1 MPAYRKV
8 VPVGQ
13 HAPCAALP
21 SFVHAGIDA
30 VNPAI
35 ARHHIRAGVVREQ
48 GCPAKQGPIDA
59 TRRLFFAARNGETK
73 SFERL
78 LGKRRVGAANINFQY
93 SSRTAQHEGGNL
105 WPWYWC
111 VDACDALELC
121 WGAPAG
127 VEPEQGDTLLMI
139 SLKIGLEEHTRHLL
153 NHRALDLGIEN
164 SSGRNAAAVAERY
177 GRESLISRQQA
188 RYDIRCQRKRQVQ
201 HRPSARKLQRR
212 SKQPRPCMDTHDI
225 MMSEAGRPHAE
236 FFSSGPSSNS
246 PRALPGAD
254 EMLSRGMKAE
264 GLPEGSKNRV
274 NQGINASEESLKAAS
289 NGERDEAASA
299 APAPAG
305 LLDLSQKNNK
315 QDVHDGL
322 EPAKGPG
329 AAADKK
335 STNSCPMDSCEVH
348 PPPRSTRA
356 IAVQTEPEDIETER
370 ATTPAVGQAQQ
381 IAGPGAEATRSSLSQ
396 GCSAGDANLQ
406 TASRGIQRLEA
417 EIPVFVTVE
426 GIEGERP
433 GGRRNFRE
441 ITPHSSLPLDQEM
454 TGGEF
459 PAAPSMDN
467 DGRIGSG
474 SGEAHQIAA
483 EGPSTPTSDTLG
495 CLPHGTVD
503 QIANGRTA
511 ASDSGN
517 DAGLL
522 QGVLN
527 RGVEAGR
534 TSAGSAVVAHEVD
547 PLFEARSKIDE
558 VTRELQRLLREDAL
572 QDDGILDY
580 SASFEIF
587 DVDHDGN
594 ATPDELHAIFIRL
607 GMGNLLSE
615 EGIAVIVD
623 RVPRDSSGLVTQ
635 KELEIFAERPP
646 DFQWPFPREESG
658 GQAAEQQGGGWGEG
672 VEPDSGIAVT
682 LHELQVKAAS
692 SGNGMYS
699 WKKVSKDFSAMS
711 LFLRVTRG
719 RHVVESAAVA
729 SRLLSSGGG
738 GEGGTEIMNDAEDG
752 EAIWAWRWGE
762 VLTLPGP
769 SRRTSAGVP
778 LGPSLV
784 VAGDEGGE
792 STVVCPEEESGPGGE
807 GHLENGVV
815 DDPFAAA
822 ASKAEEGQGFCDT
835 KPPDTNRTTS
845 AREEASAL
853 NDVNSKIAAEHGLQD
868 DDDSCS
874 TESDAS
880 SSEIDSSSV
889 IATAES
895 DQKQEKARVEFAPDL
910 TKSDSS
916 SLGTREKAN
925 DTTGSKASVLANLPQ
940 GGSGGAKTKR
950 RVSFWSPTRGRG
962 KENASIAR
970 SDAIGSSAGSATPR
984 ATVAAAGNIPDKDES
999 SGGPNNDIVERD
1011 DPGIVDTSEE
1021 AGSGSTG
1028 DSFNS
1033 DGSCPNTTAG
1043 INDGS
1048 TAIDEEGDASE
1059 SAGGKLNKR
1068 GLPFWS
1074 PIRGKRK
1081 QTSATTATAT
1091 PRKDVA
1097 RSDGTAADSTT
1108 PRVTVVAVDD
1118 IAGNVESSGTPNTD
1132 SSFETDAPGT
1142 ADKSIPQDRSWSKNE
1157 DKEDTEEARG
1167 GSTGDS
1173 VNSEDSCLNTSSGID
1188 GGSAAGEEEV
1198 DADESPGGILRKRGL
1213 SFWSPR
1219 RGRRKQTSTTTATAT
1234 QRSDVGS
1241 GDGTAAEATTPRVT
1255 VAAADDNQ
1263 GHIEPSGHPNTDS
1276 SVESDAPGGVGTSS
1290 PQDQSW
1296 AKNGNKEDKDK
1307 AGGGSAGDS
1316 VNSEDSCPKTL
1327 AGINNGSAAGEE
1339 EVDATESPGGMCRKR
1354 GVSFWSHRRGRREST
1369 STTTVTATPRSAVG
1383 RSDDTTANATT
1394 PRVTVAAAGKFPGGG
1409 ESSFNPNTGR
1419 SVERHVPGAINTT
1432 TPQVIN
1438 WTSNGEHGDKEEA
1451 GGGSTGD
1458 SISSDDDCLD
1468 TPANAKGK
1476 TTRKP
1481 SVQAK
1486 RPPSFSRGA
1495 KVKRG
1500 VSFWSPTRGRGKKN
1514 VSFAGKKAVGSNDCT
1529 TADATTPRVTVA
1541 AADGIPGSDKSSGD
1555 PNTDSSVPGG
1565 VDAKIPPRK
1574 NWTKSGHKEDTVEGS
1589 GESTGDSINSED
1601 SCPNKPPGT
1610 NDGSTAA
1617 GDEVVATNP
1626 AGGMLNRRKLSFWSP
1641 RRGRQKETATI
1652 AATPNSDVGASNCGS
1667 EEAAS
1672 TTADNA
1678 DEVLDKLSSDDES
1691 RSDSDDSESGNE
1703 SSAVIDKHVRLDR
1716 VWPKSFGEENARG
1729 ESSKGADPPDDSCSE
1744 FSVKAADAA
1753 VVAIVECTDPGA
1765 TRKLG
1770 ARFWSPRRERK
1781 KNIALDAIAPRS
1793 ACDREEPTAAVGTSD
1808 PQESDRKARDVQG
1821 GADGVA
1827 PGSLPKRA
1835 GGSLWSLRSKGSS
1848 GPTRKHR
1855 DTNGKNGDSVEV
1867 RRREQ
1872 ARGPAALEEP
1882 FPLDVLVLEVWE
1894 ISTPAA
1900 LHPYTAQDAT
1910 ISAPVEG
1917 SSGRQRSVQSTRNHD
1932 RMETNSNRSLP
1943 LEAVAEDTDQPVQ
1956 CPQDKRQPVEPGDES
1971 LGGLSPT
1978 SADNLCDSG
1987 TERGGINDSNDA
1999 KLDTDLSTPRWGCA
2013 DDDHVSVGDGGDSV
2027 ADDDASVASAA
2038 TTKNTRRRNPILLL
2052 SPFKGRKNKNRGQS
2066 SRTSS
2071 ESPLTSS
2078 ETEGTV
2084 DTGGL
2089 DGDKDPPQTPV
2100 DEGGEQKVDVSD
2112 MSRQC
2117 AINDTN
2123 HFSSALNVQEESGSE
2138 KVDDGED
2145 EDVSVATQS
2154 SFPSGISAA
2163 TETSSPKNAGGSVF
2177 TMSFKGR
2184 KTNKM
2189 SAQQQLAKSYE
2200 FRSPGQLEKDEG
2212 ETQGQSTGRSTSTP
2226 RAKPVLW
2233 GRLTIPV
2240 EDTMQT
2246 GDKGIMDTNVERP
2259 GTAPHALGE
2268 SIGTTGMTTVDISA
2282 DQTSMS
2288 ERGRGSPSVFGVS
2301 VPGLSPRKKRAKD
2314 ETDSLV
2320 RGATDVRVVDRM
2332 PSRSPPR
2339 PGSPCLDGWFEVRYP
2354 KGRRGK
2360 KVKGMVRLTLTPC
2373 R

>member
-21 SFVHAGIDA
+21 SFVHAGVDA

-35 ARHHIRAGVVREQ
+35 ARDRIPAGVVQEQ
-48 GCPAKQGPIDA
+48 GCPAKQEPIDA
-59 TRRLFFAARNGETK
+59 TRRLFYAARNGETK

-78 LGKRRVGAANINFQY
+78 LRKRRVGAANINFQY
-93 SSRTAQHEGGNL
+93 SSRIAQHAGGNL

-127 VEPEQGDTLLMI
+127 VEPEQGDTLLII
-139 SLKIGLEEHTRHLL
+139 SLKIGLEEHTQHLL
-153 NHRALDLGIEN
+153 NHRALDLGIQN

-225 MMSEAGRPHAE
+225 MMSEAGRPHTE
-236 FFSSGPSSNS
+236 FFSSGPSSNN
-246 PRALPGAD
+246 PRALPSAD
-254 EMLSRGMKAE
+254 EMLSRGTIAE
-264 GLPEGSKNRV
+264 GLPEGSKNGV
-274 NQGINASEESLKAAS
+274 NRRTNASEESLKAAS
-289 NGERDEAASA
+289 NGERDEAASV

-305 LLDLSQKNNK
+305 LLGLSQKNNK
-315 QDVHDGL
+315 HDVHDGF
-322 EPAKGPG
+322 ESAKGPG
-329 AAADKK
+329 AGADKK
-335 STNSCPMDSCEVH
+335 STNSCPLDGCEVH

-356 IAVQTEPEDIETER
+356 IAVQTEPEGIETER

-396 GCSAGDANLQ
+396 GCSAGDSNLQ

-417 EIPVFVTVE
+417 EIPMFVTVE
-426 GIEGERP
+426 GNEGERP
-433 GGRRNFRE
+433 GGRRNIRE
-441 ITPHSSLPLDQEM
+441 VTPHSRLPLDQEM
-454 TGGEF
+454 THGEF

-517 DAGLL
+517 VAGLL

-534 TSAGSAVVAHEVD
+534 TSAESDVVAHEVD
-547 PLFEARSKIDE
+547 PLFEARNKIDE

-572 QDDGILDY
+572 QDDGSLDY

-594 ATPDELHAIFIRL
+594 ATQNELHSIFIRL

-615 EGIAVIVD
+615 EGIAVVVD
-623 RVPRDSSGLVTQ
+623 RVPRDPSGLVTQ

-672 VEPDSGIAVT
+672 VEPGSGIAVT

-692 SGNGMYS
+692 SGNGMFS
-699 WKKVSKDFSAMS
+699 WKKVSKDFSAVS

-729 SRLLSSGGG
+729 SRLLPSGDG

-769 SRRTSAGVP
+769 SRRKSAGVP

-784 VAGDEGGE
+784 IAGDESGE
-792 STVVCPEEESGPGGE
+792 STVVCPAEESGPGGE

-822 ASKAEEGQGFCDT
+822 TSKAEEGQGFCDT
-835 KPPDTNRTTS
+835 EPPDPKPTTS
-845 AREEASAL
+845 AREEASDM
-853 NDVNSKIAAEHGLQD
+853 NDVNSRVAAEHGLQD
-868 DDDSCS
+868 DDDSSS

-880 SSEIDSSSV
+880 YSEIDSSSV

-916 SLGTREKAN
+916 SLGTREKAKGK
-925 DTTGSKASVLANLPQ
+925 TESKASVLVNLPQ
-940 GGSGGAKTKR
+940 SCSDGAKTKR
-950 RVSFWSPTRGRG
+950 GVSFWSPTRGRG
-962 KENASIAR
+962 KKNASIAR
-970 SDAIGSSAGSATPR
+970 SDAIGSSAVSTADIATSR
-984 ATVAAAGNIPDKDES
+984 ATVAAAGNIPDNVES
-999 SGGPNNDIVERD
+999 SGGPNTNTIERD
-1011 DPGIVDTSEE
+1011 APGVVDTSED

-1059 SAGGKLNKR
+1059 SASGKCNKR

-1074 PIRGKRK
+1074 PLRGKRK

-1091 PRKDVA
+1091 PRSDVGS
-1097 RSDGTAADSTT
+1097 SDGTAADATT
-1108 PRVTVVAVDD
+1108 PRVMVAAADD
-1118 IAGNVESSGTPNTD
+1118 ISGNVESSGNPNTD

-1142 ADKSIPQDRSWSKNE
+1142 ADKSIPQDGSWPKNENKE
-1157 DKEDTEEARG
+1157 DKEAAGG

-1173 VNSEDSCLNTSSGID
+1173 VNSEDGFLNTPPGID
-1188 GGSAAGEEEV
+1188 NGSAAGEEEV

-1234 QRSDVGS
+1234 PRSDVGS
-1241 GDGTAAEATTPRVT
+1241 SDGTAAEATTSRVT
-1255 VAAADDNQ
+1255 VAAADDAQ

-1276 SVESDAPGGVGTSS
+1276 SVESDAPGVVGTST

-1296 AKNGNKEDKDK
+1296 AKNGNKEDKEK
-1307 AGGGSAGDS
+1307 AGGGSTGDS
-1316 VNSEDSCPKTL
+1316 ANSEDSCPKTP

-1339 EVDATESPGGMCRKR
+1339 EVDTTESPGGMFRKR
-1354 GVSFWSHRRGRREST
+1354 GLSFWSPRRGRRKST
-1369 STTTVTATPRSAVG
+1369 TTTTVTATPRSAVG
-1383 RSDDTTANATT
+1383 SSDDTAANATT
-1394 PRVTVAAAGKFPGGG
+1394 PRVTVAAEGKFPGGG
-1409 ESSFNPNTGR
+1409 EPSFNPNTG
-1419 SVERHVPGAINTT
+1419 SGVERHVPGAVNTT

-1458 SISSDDDCLD
+1458 SINSDDDCLD
-1468 TPANAKGK
+1468 TLANVKGK
-1476 TTRKP
+1476 TTSKP
-1481 SVQAK
+1481 SVLAK
-1486 RPPSFSRGA
+1486 GPRRFSSGA

-1514 VSFAGKKAVGSNDCT
+1514 VSFAGEKAVGSRDCT

-1541 AADGIPGSDKSSGD
+1541 AADGIPGNDKSSGD

-1565 VDAKIPPRK
+1565 VDTKIPPRK
-1574 NWTKSGHKEDTVEGS
+1574 NWTKSGHKEDSVEGS
-1589 GESTGDSINSED
+1589 GESTGESINSED

-1641 RRGRQKETATI
+1641 RRGRQKQTATI
-1652 AATPNSDVGASNCGS
+1652 AATPNSDVGTSNCGS

-1678 DEVLDKLSSDDES
+1678 DDVLDKLSSDDES

-1753 VVAIVECTDPGA
+1753 VVAVVECSDPGA
-1765 TRKLG
+1765 TRKIG

-1821 GADGVA
+1821 GADSVA
-1827 PGSLPKRA
+1827 PGSLPKMA

-1900 LHPYTAQDAT
+1900 LHPYTAQDPT

-1917 SSGRQRSVQSTRNHD
+1917 SSGRQRSVQSTRSHD
-1932 RMETNSNRSLP
+1932 RTETNSNR
-1943 LEAVAEDTDQPVQ
+1943 
-1956 CPQDKRQPVEPGDES
+1956 
-1971 LGGLSPT
+1971 
-1978 SADNLCDSG
+1978 
-1987 TERGGINDSNDA
+1987 
-1999 KLDTDLSTPRWGCA
+1999 
-2013 DDDHVSVGDGGDSV
+2013 
-2027 ADDDASVASAA
+2027 
-2038 TTKNTRRRNPILLL
+2038 
-2052 SPFKGRKNKNRGQS
+2052 
-2066 SRTSS
+2066 
-2071 ESPLTSS
+2071 
-2078 ETEGTV
+2078 
-2084 DTGGL
+2084 
-2089 DGDKDPPQTPV
+2089 
-2100 DEGGEQKVDVSD
+2100 
-2112 MSRQC
+2112 
-2117 AINDTN
+2117 
-2123 HFSSALNVQEESGSE
+2123 
-2138 KVDDGED
+2138 
-2145 EDVSVATQS
+2145 
-2154 SFPSGISAA
+2154 
-2163 TETSSPKNAGGSVF
+2163 
-2177 TMSFKGR
+2177 
-2184 KTNKM
+2184 
-2189 SAQQQLAKSYE
+2189 
-2200 FRSPGQLEKDEG
+2200 
-2212 ETQGQSTGRSTSTP
+2212 
-2226 RAKPVLW
+2226 
-2233 GRLTIPV
+2233 
-2240 EDTMQT
+2240 
-2246 GDKGIMDTNVERP
+2246 
-2259 GTAPHALGE
+2259 
-2268 SIGTTGMTTVDISA
+2268 
-2282 DQTSMS
+2282 
-2288 ERGRGSPSVFGVS
+2288 
-2301 VPGLSPRKKRAKD
+2301 
-2314 ETDSLV
+2314 
-2320 RGATDVRVVDRM
+2320 
-2332 PSRSPPR
+2332 
-2339 PGSPCLDGWFEVRYP
+2339 
-2354 KGRRGK
+2354 
-2360 KVKGMVRLTLTPC
+2360 
-2373 R
+2373 